1 MNSDSTFQ
9 IGKDHIVCE
18 DYALAKVEAGLAYAI
33 VCDGCSASPDV
44 DLGARAMAHSAKR
57 TLKIS
62 TGYTPE
68 KFGEITIRNAARI
81 FDVFPYLHPQALDTT
96 LLVVWVMNN
105 EFTAYLYG
113 DGVFVHKTKLGVL
126 THHVHLTSGAPDY
139 LSYSLD
145 QSRTESYNKL
155 EDNRKEIVHR
165 VNGELHQGGEF
176 VYTPFQPLVI
186 TGIAEEGDIIAVIS
200 DGINSFRKS
209 DDTSLDWKDLVAEFT
224 GFKNYEGEFVQ
235 RRLSAF
241 KRKCI
246 KDGMTHGD
254 DISIAAIVV

>member
-1 MNSDSTFQ
+1 MNADSMFQ

-18 DYALAKVEAGLAYAI
+18 DYALARVEAGLAYAI

-44 DLGARAMAHSAKR
+44 DFGARAMAHSAKR

-62 TGYTPE
+62 TVYGSE
-68 KFGEITIRNAARI
+68 KFGEITIRNAARV
-81 FDVFPYLHPQALDTT
+81 FDIFPYLHPQALDTT
-96 LLVVWVMNN
+96 LLLAWVQDKK
-105 EFTAYLYG
+105 AYVYMYG
-113 DGVFVHKTKLGVL
+113 DGVFIHKSKDRVDMVHIN
-126 THHVHLTSGAPDY
+126 LTSGAPDY
-139 LSYSLD
+139 LSYHLD
-145 QSRTESYNKL
+145 SDRMISYDKLVDNKKKVWTNMDEPCVYL
-155 EDNRKEIVHR
+155 PFDPYECEFPVED
-165 VNGELHQGGEF
+165 
-176 VYTPFQPLVI
+176 
-186 TGIAEEGDIIAVIS
+186 GDIVAVIS

-209 DDTSLDWKDLVAEFT
+209 DDTSLDWKDLVGEFT
-224 GFKNYEGEFVQ
+224 GFKNFEGEFVQ